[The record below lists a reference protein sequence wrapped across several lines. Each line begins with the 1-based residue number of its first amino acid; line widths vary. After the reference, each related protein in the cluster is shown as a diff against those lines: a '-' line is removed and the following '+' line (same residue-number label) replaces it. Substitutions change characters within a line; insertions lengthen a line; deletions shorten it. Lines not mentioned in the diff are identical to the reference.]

1 MAVDAHELGAAAR
14 LVATTPGA
22 QAAAFADGLAPLL
35 GRGVRGRVTAVV
47 TAERAPYYLT
57 ILYGLW
63 LYRRD
68 HELEPLHEDV
78 LARVLAPAARHGGY
92 DELLFAQDVK
102 QLVAWEAIDC
112 VTEAHKLRSYKDNRR
127 ERFRYRLTDDAVA
140 LLEWLEA
147 RLAARLH
154 ARVGDNRDRL
164 TDIAGQLRELERVLG
179 RWPDGGGDDEL
190 ARRALHLV
198 ECVGDTIDRV
208 GGELVGLRAEM
219 LAFAARPY
227 AVASLRAILAW
238 LERYLGVYVARVAAL
253 RGELAARL
261 TALAAPRLRAAL
273 GACQGWMAAAREAAP
288 RGLGGGGVAD
298 AGERLAAH
306 AAFFAAGG
314 PLARMTAL
322 VDASARDVIAKM
334 QRHLRELERRSTRL
348 GDLRHAIAV
357 VAAGP
362 ARDPRRARWF
372 EALVASAQLRVDPRP
387 ATAASRM
394 APPAPRGATRAVR
407 AGPPPPLA
415 RKPGTIEAARELA
428 ARRAAR
434 LQAWVDAALAG
445 RSRVALAEL
454 AAGALAD
461 ADGPARWV
469 AVARAAH
476 LDRGRGLARGGARL
490 ALVAGEVE
498 IAGALVAPA
507 AWLVREEAGS

>member
-1 MAVDAHELGAAAR
+1 
-14 LVATTPGA
+14 VATAPGA

-47 TAERAPYYLT
+47 AAERAPYYLT

-92 DELLFAQDVK
+92 DEVLFAQDVK

-127 ERFRYRLTDDAVA
+127 ERFRYRLSDDAVA

-164 TDIAGQLRELERVLG
+164 TDIVGQLRELERVLG
-179 RWPDGGGDDEL
+179 RWRDGGADDEL

-208 GGELVGLRAEM
+208 GGELIGLRAEM

-227 AVASLRAILAW
+227 ALPSLRAILGW
-238 LERYLGVYVARVAAL
+238 LERYLGQYVERVAAL

-261 TALAAPRLRAAL
+261 AALAAPRLREAL
-273 GACQGWMAAAREAAP
+273 GACQRWIAAAREAAP

-306 AAFFAAGG
+306 AAFFAPGG
-314 PLARMTAL
+314 PLARMTEL
-322 VDASARDVIAKM
+322 VDAAARDVLARCSATCASWSGAARGWPICAA
-334 QRHLRELERRSTRL
+334 RSRRWRRGRGRS
-348 GDLRHAIAV
+348 
-357 VAAGP
+357 AA
-362 ARDPRRARWF
+362 ARWF
-372 EALVASAQLRVDPRP
+372 DALVASAQVRVDPRP
-387 ATAASRM
+387 ATAANRL
-394 APPAPRGATRAVR
+394 APPAPRGVARAVR
-407 AGPPPPLA
+407 PGPPPPLA
-415 RKPGTIEAARELA
+415 RKRGTVEAARELA
-428 ARRAAR
+428 ARRQAR
-434 LQAWVDAALAG
+434 LRAWLDDALAG
-445 RSRVALAEL
+445 RARVALAEL
-454 AAGALAD
+454 AAGPLAGV
-461 ADGPARWV
+461 DGPVRWLE
-469 AVARAAH
+469 VARAAH
-476 LDRGRGLARGGARL
+476 LDQGRGLARGGARL
-490 ALVAGEVE
+490 EPAAGEVE
-498 IAGALVAPA
+498 IAGALTAPA
-507 AWLVREEAGS
+507 GWLTREAGS